1 MSPLNVEKIESS
13 KLFVIQNYWRDK
25 QKKITKSKNFIPPFL
40 NKKTNGSL
48 HHFLDGYHIQY
59 PCRLRVN
66 KCLIFNF
73 AFLLTSFTDFDY
85 EVLEEI

>member
-1 MSPLNVEKIESS
+1 MSPLNVEKKNRVVKTFCDTE
-13 KLFVIQNYWRDK
+13 LLERQT
-25 QKKITKSKNFIPPFL
+25 KKITKSKNFIPPFL

-73 AFLLTSFTDFDY
+73 AFLFHFSYRF
-85 EVLEEI
+85 